1 MVRLKGPLHGGA
13 NERVFDMLTEIREM
27 GDTKAY
33 LKEKIRFARKKSWA
47 LVTVFIKTQDP
58 REKYLREM
66 AQALTE
72 GTENEVWFNLSR
84 EIEDYMKHTKGLIPN
99 VDFYSATVYHVLG
112 IDSSIFTLIF
122 AMSRVSGWIA
132 HIQEQQKITN

>member
-1 MVRLKGPLHGGA
+1 MGTLKGPLHGGA

-33 LKEKIRFARKKSWA
+33 LKEKLDSQEKKSWA
-47 LVTVFIKTQDP
+47 LVTVFIKHKTHV
-58 REKYLREM
+58 KNILREM

-84 EIEDYMKHTKGLIPN
+84 EIEDYMKHTKRAYSKCRFLFGNGLPCSW
-99 VDFYSATVYHVLG
+99 Y
-112 IDSSIFTLIF
+112 
-122 AMSRVSGWIA
+122 
-132 HIQEQQKITN
+132 